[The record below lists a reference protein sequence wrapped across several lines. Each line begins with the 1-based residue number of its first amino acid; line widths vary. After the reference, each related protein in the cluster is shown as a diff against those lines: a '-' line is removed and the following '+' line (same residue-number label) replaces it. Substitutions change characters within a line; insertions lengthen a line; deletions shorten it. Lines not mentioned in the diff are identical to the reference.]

1 LNSTPLIAFIYPILK
16 EDLGLIKFSLGS
28 ILNQTFDDYEVI
40 IISESPNILIKNYLN
55 NLTLNNSKIKV
66 LTPSFKRGLAS
77 ALNLGILFSKAK
89 YIARADADDFQIKD
103 RLTVQFD
110 FLERHPEIDVLGSSV
125 NIVDREFKFLR
136 FKRYPETHESIH
148 RISTIISP
156 LCHPSVMFRR
166 SVIEKYGMYDESYEA
181 AEDYELWLRWI
192 KSGVKFHNLPF
203 ALVNYSVSD
212 ISRRSRKH
220 WKYNFKAK
228 LKHFSLTYPL
238 RRLLGIFI
246 VLFLYLS
253 PQILLS
259 FLYSYYTKAILTF
272 NDKEII

>member
-1 LNSTPLIAFIYPILK
+1 MNSTPLIAFIYPILK

-136 FKRYPETHESIH
+136 FKRYPETHESIQ